1 MGKKFFSVWSGNL
14 AGTVLANRTENIHPV
29 LLFSR
34 VRLFVTPWTRAR
46 QALLSSTASRSLVRL
61 MFVASKTLSNHLVLC
76 RPLLLVPSI
85 FPNIRVFSRESS
97 LLMRWPKYWSL
108 SFTICPSS
116 EHSGLISYRMD
127 RFDLLAVHGT
137 LKSLLQHHNSK
148 ASILRRSAFFMVQL
162 SLPYITTGK
171 TIAFTIR
178 TFVGKVMSLLFKML
192 SRLVIAFL
200 PRSRRLL
207 ILWLLS
213 PSAVIME
220 PKKVKSLTASISSPS
235 ICQEVMGPVAMIFV
249 FFMLSFRPYFALS
262 SFTLNKRFFNSSSLS
277 AIKVVSSAYLRLL
290 IFLPAILIPAR
301 DSSSPAFCMM
311 NSAYKL
317 NKQGDNIQPCR
328 TPFPILNQ
336 SVVPYPVLTV
346 ASCPTKRFLRRQMS

>member
-1 MGKKFFSVWSGNL
+1 ML
-14 AGTVLANRTENIHPV
+14 
-29 LLFSR
+29 
-34 VRLFVTPWTRAR
+34 VT
-46 QALLSSTASRSLVRL
+46 
-61 MFVASKTLSNHLVLC
+61 SKTLSNHLVLC
-76 RPLLLVPSI
+76 RPILLVPSI
-85 FPNIRVFSRESS
+85 FPSISVFSRESS

-116 EHSGLISYRMD
+116 EHSGLISLRMD
-127 RFDLLAVHGT
+127 AFDLLAVHGT

-171 TIAFTIR
+171 TMALTIR
-178 TFVGKVMSLLFKML
+178 TFVGKVTSLLLKML
-192 SRLVIAFL
+192 SRPVIALL

-207 ILWLLS
+207 ISWLLS
-213 PSAVIME
+213 PSVVIME
-220 PKKVKSLTASISSPS
+220 PKKVKSLTASSSSPS

-249 FFMLSFRPYFALS
+249 FLMLSFRPYFALS
-262 SFTLNKRFFNSSSLS
+262 SFTLIKRFFNSSSLS

-290 IFLPAILIPAR
+290 IFLPTILIPAW
-301 DSSSPAFCMM
+301 DSSSPAFRMM
-311 NSAYKL
+311 YSAYKL
-317 NKQGDNIQPCR
+317 NKQGDKIQPCR

-346 ASCPTKRFLRRQMS
+346 HTAHILLMQKHADSHGPDLEGDWAASCPRALICLPMP